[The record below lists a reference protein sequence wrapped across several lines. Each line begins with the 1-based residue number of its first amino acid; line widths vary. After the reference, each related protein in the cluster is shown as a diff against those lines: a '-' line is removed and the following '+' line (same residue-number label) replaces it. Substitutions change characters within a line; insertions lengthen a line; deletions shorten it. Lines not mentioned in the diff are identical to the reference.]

1 MLHARKSAK
10 GPQRLQHALGDAAAA
25 AARTKRTYLGVYY
38 KRIARRRGTKRAL
51 VAAMHKIIIAVWHM
65 LTHQVPYQDL
75 GPGYFHN
82 RPGQLERR
90 RQRLLHELA
99 AIEAGLAETG

>member
-1 MLHARKSAK
+1 
-10 GPQRLQHALGDAAAA
+10 
-25 AARTKRTYLGVYY
+25 
-38 KRIARRRGTKRAL
+38 
-51 VAAMHKIIIAVWHM
+51 MHKIIIAGHM

-75 GPGYFHN
+75 GPDYSHN
-82 RPGQLERR
+82 RPGQLEHR